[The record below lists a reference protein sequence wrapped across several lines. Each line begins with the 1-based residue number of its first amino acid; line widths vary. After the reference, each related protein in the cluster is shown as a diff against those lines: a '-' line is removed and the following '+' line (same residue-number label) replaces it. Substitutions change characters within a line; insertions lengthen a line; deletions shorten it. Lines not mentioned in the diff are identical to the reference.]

1 MAIPLYWYTLHNVL
15 GMCVAACV
23 SCKSEINTAADAAI
37 INCGVEVFHNGKV
50 NKHVETMHVL
60 AIIIVY
66 IVN

>member
-1 MAIPLYWYTLHNVL
+1 MPIPLYWYTLHNVL
-15 GMCVAACV
+15 GMCVAARV
-23 SCKSEINTAADAAI
+23 SCKSEINAAAAN